1 MKLLPLIENIDDTK
15 IKNHLTDKYNN
26 LLNDYIEL
34 RDEILFYNNSDKLVS
49 LINSLNS
56 KFNLKAFIHNNNLHI
71 THKEKF
77 NVTTY
82 YLPSSSKSFVNL
94 LNSFLLKFNSS
105 KDYLALKEI
114 ITLLNTR

>member
-49 LINSLNS
+49 LI
-56 KFNLKAFIHNNNLHI
+56 
-71 THKEKF
+71 
-77 NVTTY
+77 
-82 YLPSSSKSFVNL
+82 
-94 LNSFLLKFNSS
+94 
-105 KDYLALKEI
+105 
-114 ITLLNTR
+114 

>member
-56 KFNLKAFIHNNNLHI
+56 KFNLKAFIHNNNLLV

-82 YLPSSSKSFVNL
+82 YLPSSSKSFINL
-94 LNSFLLKFNSS
+94 LNSFLLGFNSS
-105 KDYLALKEI
+105 RDYLTLKRI
-114 ITLLNTR
+114 ITLLNIG

>member
-56 KFNLKAFIHNNNLHI
+56 KFYLKAFIRNDNLFI
-71 THKEKF
+71 THKEKS

-94 LNSFLLKFNSS
+94 LNSFLLEFNSS

-114 ITLLNTR
+114 ITLLNIR